1 MSEEG
6 DDVDLD
12 SLTVEQLKE
21 RLRDASLS
29 TTGKKADLLARLKG
43 AMPPKVT
50 RQILRLVNMC

>member
-1 MSEEG
+1 MSEEEG
-6 DDVDLD
+6 DVDLD

-50 RQILRLVNMC
+50 R